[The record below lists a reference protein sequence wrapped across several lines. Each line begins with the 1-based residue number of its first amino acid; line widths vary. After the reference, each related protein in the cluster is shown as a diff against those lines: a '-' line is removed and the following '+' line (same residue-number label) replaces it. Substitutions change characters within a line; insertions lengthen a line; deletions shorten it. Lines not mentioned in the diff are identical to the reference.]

1 MALPLYQQLSH
12 KLRVALEAGTFD
24 AGQRFPS
31 VRRTAQQ
38 HQLSLNTVMA
48 AYRLLEDQGL
58 IEARPQSGFY
68 VKNRLPRIERA
79 VAPLSKQAMAQPQ
92 DEVLNLIE
100 TNFAAQQNPDFTNL
114 SLACPTDPI
123 FYPKERL
130 RRALTREIRA
140 QPNLLARYALPP
152 GSFRLRQQIA
162 QRMLHVGVVAEV
174 EDVVISHGCL
184 DAIHL
189 ALRSVTQPGDCVG
202 LESPTYFYLL
212 PLLAKLGLQVIE
224 IPTHTKTGL
233 SVEAVEL
240 LLEQNKIQALICM
253 PNLHNPLGCTM
264 PLTAKKRLAQLVNH
278 YEIPLIEDG
287 LYAELQF
294 GAIQPTVQA
303 FDEKGWV
310 LFCSSFTKTLAPDF
324 RIGWVHSPRFSVEIQ
339 KYKSMF
345 SVAESEL
352 LCETIAS
359 YLEEGGYE
367 LHLRQLRHRYKDNM
381 NAVQALIATHFPV
394 GTQAT
399 KPRGGFVF
407 WVELPGEIDTTKL
420 FKTMLK
426 ERICL
431 TPGVLYS
438 PSGRFKKALRFSSC
452 YPLKSNYSYALARVG
467 AVACEWTGIGP
478 PVSPYITS

>member
-1 MALPLYQQLSH
+1 MKTSLPLYQQLSH
-12 KLRVALEAGTFD
+12 KLRVALESGTFQM
-24 AGQRFPS
+24 GQRFPS

-48 AYRLLEDQGL
+48 AYRMLEDQGL

-79 VAPLSKQAMAQPQ
+79 ASPLSRQALAQPQ
-92 DEVLNLIE
+92 NEVLSLIE
-100 TNFAAQQNPDFTNL
+100 INFAAQQNPEFTNL
-114 SLACPTDPI
+114 SLACPTDAM

-130 RRALTREIRA
+130 RRALTRELRA
-140 QPNLLARYALPP
+140 QPNLLSRYALPP

-162 QRMLHVGVVAEV
+162 QRMMSVGVVAEV
-174 EDVVISHGCL
+174 DDVVISHGCL
-184 DAIHL
+184 DAIHM
-189 ALRSVTQPGDCVG
+189 ALLSVTKPGDCVG
-202 LESPTYFYLL
+202 LESPTYFYLI
-212 PLLAKLGLQVIE
+212 PLLAKLGLKVIE

-240 LLEQNKIQALICM
+240 LLEQQKIQAIICM

-264 PLTAKKRLAQLVNH
+264 PLGAKKRLAQLVNK
-278 YEIPLIEDG
+278 YEVPLIEDG
-287 LYAELQF
+287 LYAELQYE
-294 GAIQPTVQA
+294 ATQPAVQA

-310 LFCSSFTKTLAPDF
+310 IFCSSFTKTLAPDF
-324 RIGWVHSPRFSVEIQ
+324 RIGWVHSPRFCSEIQ
-339 KYKSMF
+339 KNKSLF

-367 LHLRQLRHRYKDNM
+367 LHLRQLRHKYESNM
-381 NAVQALIATHFPV
+381 NAVQALIATHFPA

-407 WVELPGEIDTTKL
+407 WVELPGEIDTTLL
-420 FKTMLK
+420 FKAMLK
-426 ERICL
+426 EKICL

-452 YPLKSNYSYALARVG
+452 YPLERKYHYAVTRVG
-467 AVACEWTGIGP
+467 AVTCEWTGIAP
-478 PVSPYITS
+478 T